1 MKSLSQFKD
10 ILDPIDR
17 TSEILFGLLMSMTIL
32 GTLSIANAGQQDVRM
47 VLLSVLGCNL
57 AWGLADGVMY
67 LVRTLTTRTHNIHLV
82 KSVQQV
88 DKYKGQQLLKEALSE
103 ELAPLVGDEEVESM
117 RQRLLTTSVSE
128 LRTLRVDDYMAAFLI
143 FLLVSLTTI
152 PLALPFIFIADLSLA
167 MQIYRLIALG
177 MLFGCGLAFAR
188 YAGHTHPLRVGIAM
202 SILGSILT
210 LVIIALGG

>member
-57 AWGLADGVMY
+57 AWGLVDGVMY
-67 LVRTLTTRTHNIHLV
+67 LVRTLTTRAHHIHLA
-82 KSVQQV
+82 KNVQQA
-88 DKYKGQQLLKEALSE
+88 DKLKGQQLLKEALSE
-103 ELAPLVGDEEVESM
+103 ELAPLVGDDEVESM
-117 RQRLLTTSVSE
+117 RQRLLSTKVNA
-128 LRTLRVDDYMAAFLI
+128 LKTLRADDYVAALLI

-177 MLFGCGLAFAR
+177 MLFGCGVAFAR
-188 YAGHTHPLRVGIAM
+188 YAGHAHPLRVGIVMAV
-202 SILGSILT
+202 LGSILT
-210 LVIIALGG
+210 VVIMALGG